1 MLFRS
6 GIDLVALG
14 PRTAWV
20 DCDVLQAD
28 GGTRTAAITGAYVAL
43 AHAAARLQSE
53 GKLASSPLR
62 HAVAA
67 VSLGIHEGVPLL
79 DLAYVEDRDAS
90 VDLNLVMDSS
100 GRFIEVQASGEEATF
115 GAGELESMLA
125 MGRDGIAR
133 ILELQRVAISAAQP

>member
-6 GIDLVALG
+6 
-14 PRTAWV
+14 
-20 DCDVLQAD
+20 
-28 GGTRTAAITGAYVAL
+28 
-43 AHAAARLQSE
+43 
-53 GKLASSPLR
+53 
-62 HAVAA
+62 
-67 VSLGIHEGVPLL
+67 
-79 DLAYVEDRDAS
+79 RDAS